1 MLGFI
6 IFIGRINY
14 KYYKD
19 LFMSKYYSIN
29 KFSKI
34 LGVSAQTLR
43 NWDKKGK
50 LHSHHTSSNGY
61 RYYSHEQLNQVM
73 NVKPNLDRIVI
84 GYCRVSSNKQKDD
97 LERQIE
103 NMKLYLTAQG
113 KPFEIISD
121 IGSGIDYKK
130 KGLKELM
137 KRISQNKVDKV
148 VVFYKDRLLRFGF
161 ELVEYIASLY
171 DCDIEIIDHTEK
183 TEQQEL
189 VEDLVQIITVF
200 SCKLQGQRANK
211 VRKLVKE
218 LIDDG
223 GEEDDKNNSSHADPK

>member
-1 MLGFI
+1 ME
-6 IFIGRINY
+6 
-14 KYYKD
+14 D

-43 NWDKKGK
+43 NGDKKGK
-50 LHSHHTSSNGY
+50 LHPHHTSSNGY

-121 IGSGIDYKK
+121 IGSGINYKK

-200 SCKLQGQRANK
+200 SCELQGKRANK
-211 VRKLVKE
+211 ARKLVKE